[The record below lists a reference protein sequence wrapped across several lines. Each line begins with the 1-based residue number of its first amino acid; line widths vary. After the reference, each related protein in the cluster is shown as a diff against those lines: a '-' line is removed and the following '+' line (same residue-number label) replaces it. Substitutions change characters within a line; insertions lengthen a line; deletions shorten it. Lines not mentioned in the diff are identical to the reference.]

1 MAPFDGSALIALLA
15 QYPFDIPLDPALYNR
30 RVRSAAV
37 FAVFL
42 SLAACNRGQRN
53 AEAVRQGVMDHL
65 ASSSLGLNMS
75 GMDVNLTEL
84 HINGSQADVIAAI
97 SPKGSPAG
105 SGMSIKYHLEQ
116 RNDKWVVTGRQDTG
130 GGAPHGTM
138 SPGTMSPGTVAGQNP
153 HGGAMPGAMPGGG
166 SGKMPSPDELPP
178 IKKK

>member
-1 MAPFDGSALIALLA
+1 MG
-15 QYPFDIPLDPALYNR
+15 PFDIPLDAALYNR

-53 AEAVRQGVMDHL
+53 ADAVRQGVMDHL

-75 GMDVNLTEL
+75 GMDVSLSDV
-84 HINGSQADVIAAI
+84 HINGNQADAIAAI
-97 SPKGSPAG
+97 TPKGAPAG

-116 RNDKWVVTGRQDTG
+116 RNNKWVVTGRQDTG
-130 GGAPHGTM
+130 GGAPHGTV
-138 SPGTMSPGTVAGQNP
+138 SPGTVAGQNP